1 MPSGPALRQLE
12 STALVGRMSLVL
24 MQLVGR
30 GPARALT
37 GALLIGA
44 LLSLG
49 AGSVIAAQATPTP
62 AATPANRLSCPVEPV
77 TADRLIAALE
87 AATPQPLATLTMET
101 LPAGG
106 PVDQATLEAVTA
118 TVTTALDCRNAGNFA
133 RVYTL
138 FSDNMIGQVLGNRY
152 TVPPEIVAALQ
163 EAPRRVRP
171 PFRVTLVELSDA
183 IQLPDGRVGAVVV
196 TANAT
201 HSFTDFLAFV
211 DEDGTWL
218 IDEAISIS
226 ATFVA
231 ATPMPERAAA
241 MTAPGPARYVRVWD
255 R

>member
-1 MPSGPALRQLE
+1 
-12 STALVGRMSLVL
+12 
-24 MQLVGR
+24 MQLVGCA
-30 GPARALT
+30 PRALAGALLT
-37 GALLIGA
+37 GAL

-62 AATPANRLSCPVEPV
+62 AATPTDRLSCPVEPV
-77 TADRLIAALE
+77 TADRLIAALD

-101 LPAGG
+101 LPAGE

-138 FSDNMIGQVLGNRY
+138 FSDKLIGQVLGNRY
-152 TVPPEIVAALQ
+152 TVPPEIIAALQ

-171 PFRVTLVELSDA
+171 PFRVNLVELSDVV
-183 IQLPDGRVGAVVV
+183 QLPDGRVGAVVV

-226 ATFVA
+226 ISASPTA
-231 ATPMPERAAA
+231 ATPVP
-241 MTAPGPARYVRVWD
+241 
-255 R
+255 